1 VMGKH
6 RMTMIRVL
14 LADDHPIVRQGLRA
28 LLADEPEIAVV
39 GEATTGDEVQEACR
53 TLQPDVLLLD
63 LSMPGPPAADTV
75 RSLRVLSPA
84 IQIVM
89 LTAHRDEA
97 AVRELVSL
105 GVGGYVLK
113 DDEPET
119 VAEAIVQVAGGG
131 TWFSAWAMEAL
142 VHGPG
147 SVTSKGQA
155 PHLTSREKVLLELVK
170 KGWNNKHI
178 ATELSLGDQSVRN
191 YLRVLYGKLGGT
203 SRPEAVVWTHEH
215 EFGDG

>member
-1 VMGKH
+1 
-6 RMTMIRVL
+6 MIRVVI
-14 LADDHPIVRQGLRA
+14 ADDHPIVRQGLRA

-75 RSLRVLSPA
+75 RSLRSQSPA

-97 AVRELVSL
+97 AVRELVNL

-113 DDEPET
+113 DDEPEAVT
-119 VAEAIVQVAGGG
+119 EAIVRVAGGG
-131 TWFSAWAMEAL
+131 RWFSAWAMEA
-142 VHGPG
+142 VVQGP
-147 SVTSKGQA
+147 VRARTTSEA
-155 PHLTSREKVLLELVK
+155 PHLTDREREILALVK
-170 KGWNNKHI
+170 RGWNNKHI

-191 YLRVLYGKLGGT
+191 YLRVLYGKLGVT
-203 SRPEAVVWTHEH
+203 SRAEAVVWTHEH

>member
-1 VMGKH
+1 MEKH
-6 RMTMIRVL
+6 RMTMIRVVI
-14 LADDHPIVRQGLRA
+14 ADDHPIVRQGLRA

-39 GEATTGDEVQEACR
+39 GEATSGDEVREACL

-75 RSLRVLSPA
+75 SSLRWHSPA
-84 IQIVM
+84 IQVVM

-119 VAEAIVQVAGGG
+119 VAETIAAVVRGG
-131 TWFSAWAMEAL
+131 TWFSPEVMEAL
-142 VHGPG
+142 VQRPG
-147 SVTSKGQA
+147 SITSKGPA
-155 PHLTSREKVLLELVK
+155 PHLTSRETELLALVK
-170 KGWNNKHI
+170 KGWDNKHI
-178 ATELSLGDQSVRN
+178 ASELSLGEQSVRN
-191 YLRVLYGKLGGT
+191 YFSTLYGKLGVT
-203 SRPEAVVWTHEH
+203 SRAEAVVWTHEH